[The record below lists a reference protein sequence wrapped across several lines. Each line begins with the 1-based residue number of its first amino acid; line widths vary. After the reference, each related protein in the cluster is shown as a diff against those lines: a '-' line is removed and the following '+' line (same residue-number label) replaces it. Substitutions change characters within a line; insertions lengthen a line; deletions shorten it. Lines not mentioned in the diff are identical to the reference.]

1 MMRKVLLLLSF
12 LFIFFL
18 LKPAN
23 VLAEKINSF
32 DVKIVAHKDGLMDVT
47 ETINYDFENLSRH
60 GIYRYIPLYS
70 KVGDLYRIIKIRNVD
85 VRRDDQS
92 EEFKKTQDSQK
103 VNIKI
108 GNANR
113 TITGSHIYKIS
124 YTVENGIGSN
134 FPDHDEIYWNATGN
148 EWTVPIEKASIDIST
163 DFGVNTTKFICYTGA
178 TGSKA
183 SNCTVSNLSTSTGLL
198 SEGEGLTAVAVF
210 PSGTFP
216 KSILSKSAPSTFAE
230 KILGFIWQN
239 ILAIYFLLN
248 IILPAVL
255 IFWYQKKKNKKR
267 FGPPAVNFD
276 TPMDEGG
283 QRIPPALAGTID
295 TAKLDRNDVTATI
308 FDLAIRKYIKLEER
322 NTEGKALGI
331 IKTTDKK
338 QTITKL
344 KEDDEKLTPFEKKL
358 YDRLFESGDSTDVE
372 DLKTDFYKTFQDME
386 TEIFKQLVEKK
397 YYTRNPKIQ
406 RGLLGFFGIASIF
419 TSNIILAG
427 VLFLLVNKLN
437 GRTPLGDEI
446 DYKIDGLKLFLK
458 SMDRNYNWQALKFYT
473 VEQMI
478 PYAMALGYID
488 KFMEQLKIIKPDYN
502 PTWYTGYSGSFYG
515 SYAGFYA
522 GMNSSIIT
530 SAPSSSSGFSGG
542 SSGGG
547 GGGGGGG
554 SW

>member
-1 MMRKVLLLLSF
+1 MRKVLFFLPL

-18 LKPAN
+18 FQPSH
-23 VLAEKINSF
+23 VFAEKINSF
-32 DVKIVAHKDGLMDVT
+32 DVKITAHKSGLMDIT
-47 ETINYDFENLSRH
+47 ETIDYDFESLSRH

-70 KVGDLYRIIKIRNVD
+70 KVGDLYRIIKISNVD

-92 EEFKKTQDSQK
+92 EGFKKTQDSQK

-113 TITGSHIYKIS
+113 TITGAHVYKIS

-134 FPDHDEIYWNATGN
+134 FSDHDEIYWNATGN
-148 EWTVPIEKASIDIST
+148 EWTLPIEKASIDVAT
-163 DFGVNTTKFICYTGA
+163 DFGINSTNFICYTG
-178 TGSKA
+178 TIGSKNSDCTVSGSKA
-183 SNCTVSNLSTSTGLL
+183 STRLISA
-198 SEGEGLTAVAVF
+198 GEGLTAVAVY
-210 PSGTFP
+210 PVGTFP
-216 KSILSKSAPSTFAE
+216 KSILSKEPPVDFMDKLSTF
-230 KILGFIWQN
+230 IWN
-239 ILAIYFLLN
+239 NLLIIFFFFN
-248 IILPAVL
+248 IIIPVVL
-255 IFWYQKKKNKKR
+255 ILWYQTKKNKKR

-276 TPMDEGG
+276 TPEDEKGN
-283 QRIPPALAGTID
+283 RIPPALAGTID

-308 FDLAIRKYIKLEER
+308 FDLAIRKYIKLEEK

-344 KEDDEKLTPFEKKL
+344 KADDGKLTPFEKKL
-358 YDRLFESGDSTDVE
+358 YSRLFESGDSVDVE
-372 DLKTDFYKTFQDME
+372 DLKADFYKTFQDME

-397 YYTRNPKIQ
+397 YYTKNPKIQ
-406 RGLLGFFGIASIF
+406 RGLLGFFGIVSIF

-427 VLFLLVNKLN
+427 VLFFLANKLN

-458 SMDRNYNWQALKFYT
+458 SMDRNYNWQAMKFYT

-502 PTWYTGYSGSFYG
+502 PAWYTGYRGSFYG
-515 SYAGFYA
+515 SYLGFYT
-522 GMNSSIIT
+522 GMNSSITT

>member
-1 MMRKVLLLLSF
+1 MRKVWLLLS
-12 LFIFFL
+12 LIFIFFFFR
-18 LKPAN
+18 PTH
-23 VLAEKINSF
+23 VFAEKINSF
-32 DVKIVAHKDGLMDVT
+32 DVKITAHKDGFMDVT
-47 ETINYDFENLSRH
+47 ETIDYDFENLSRH

-70 KVGDLYRIIKIRNVD
+70 KVGDLYRIIKIGNVD
-85 VRRDDQS
+85 VQRDGQS

-108 GNANR
+108 GNASR

-148 EWTVPIEKASIDIST
+148 EWTIPIEKASIDVVT
-163 DFGVNTTKFICYTGA
+163 DFGINPTNFICYTG
-178 TGSKA
+178 TIGSKN
-183 SNCTVSNLSTSTGLL
+183 SDCTVKGSSAGTGLL
-198 SEGEGLTAVAVF
+198 SAGEGLTAVTVF
-210 PSGTFP
+210 SAGTFP

-230 KILGFIWQN
+230 KIFGFVWQN

-248 IILPAVL
+248 IILPAIL
-255 IFWYQKKKNKKR
+255 ISWYQKKKNKKR

-276 TPMDEGG
+276 TPVDEKG
-283 QRIPPALAGTID
+283 QRLPPALAGTID
-295 TAKLDRNDVTATI
+295 NAKLDRNDVTATI
-308 FDLAIRKYIKLEER
+308 FDLAIRKYIKLEET
-322 NTEGKALGI
+322 TESSKALGI
-331 IKTTDKK
+331 INTSKKK
-338 QTITKL
+338 QMITKL
-344 KEDDEKLTPFEKKL
+344 KADDGKLTSFEKKL
-358 YDRLFESGDSTDVE
+358 YSRLFESGNNVDVE
-372 DLKTDFYKTFQDME
+372 DLKADFYKTFQDME

-397 YYTRNPKIQ
+397 YYTKNPKIQ
-406 RGLLGFFGIASIF
+406 RGFLVFFGIVSIL

-427 VLFLLVNKLN
+427 VLFFLANKLN

-458 SMDRNYNWQALKFYT
+458 SMDRNYNWQAMKFYT

-488 KFMEQLKIIKPDYN
+488 NFMEQLKILNPDYN
-502 PTWYTGYSGSFYG
+502 PTWYTGYRGSFYG
-515 SYAGFYA
+515 SYLGFYA
-522 GMNSSIIT
+522 GMNSSITT
-530 SAPSSSSGFSGG
+530 STPSSSSGFSGG

>member
-1 MMRKVLLLLSF
+1 MRKVLLFLPL
-12 LFIFFL
+12 LFIFFIFQ
-18 LKPAN
+18 PSH
-23 VLAEKINSF
+23 VFAEKINSF
-32 DVKIVAHKDGLMDVT
+32 DVKIVAHKDGFIDVT
-47 ETINYDFENLSRH
+47 ETIEYDFESLSRH

-70 KVGDLYRIIKIRNVD
+70 KVGDLYRIIKISNVD

-113 TITGSHIYKIS
+113 TITGLHTYKIS

-134 FPDHDEIYWNATGN
+134 FPDHEEIYWNATGN
-148 EWTVPIEKASIDIST
+148 EWTIPIEKASIYIAT
-163 DFGVNTTKFICYTGA
+163 DFGINSTNFICYTGA
-178 TGSKA
+178 AGSKDANCTITGSSA
-183 SNCTVSNLSTSTGLL
+183 DTGLL
-198 SEGEGLTAVAVF
+198 SSGEGLTAVAVY
-210 PSGTFP
+210 PANTFP

-230 KILGFIWQN
+230 KIFGFIWQN
-239 ILAIYFLLN
+239 ILTIYFLLN
-248 IILPAVL
+248 IVLPAVL
-255 IFWYQKKKNKKR
+255 IFWYQNKKNKKR
-267 FGPPAVNFD
+267 FGPPVVNFD
-276 TPMDEGG
+276 TPEDEKGK
-283 QRIPPALAGTID
+283 RIPPALAGTID

-308 FDLAIRKYIKLEER
+308 FDLAIRKYLRLEE
-322 NTEGKALGI
+322 TIKSSKALGI
-331 IKTTDKK
+331 IETSKK
-338 QTITKL
+338 RQMITKL
-344 KEDDEKLTPFEKKL
+344 KADDGKLTPFEKEL
-358 YDRLFESGDSTDVE
+358 YSRLFESGDSVDVE

-397 YYTRNPKIQ
+397 YYTKNPKIQ
-406 RGLLGFFGIASIF
+406 RGFLAFLGIVSIF

-427 VLFLLVNKLN
+427 VLFLLANKLN

-488 KFMEQLKIIKPDYN
+488 KFMKQLKIIKPDYS

-515 SYAGFYA
+515 SYLGFYT
-522 GMNSSIIT
+522 GMNSSITT